1 MNEVNRRIGGLENCP
16 AGFISKRVVNR
27 RIGGLENSLC
37 SAVPGS
43 FVNRRI
49 GGLES
54 QMLEKVETEIVNR
67 RIGGLENLYFG
78 QWGCIVIMTNN
89 IDCVIIELYSLGS
102 IDRYIC
108 FMFC

>member
-1 MNEVNRRIGGLENCP
+1 MQGALDSSNRAVNRHIGGLEKLNN
-16 AGFISKRVVNR
+16 FIK
-27 RIGGLENSLC
+27 LL
-37 SAVPGS
+37 A
-43 FVNRRI
+43 
-49 GGLES
+49 
-54 QMLEKVETEIVNR
+54 KVNR

-89 IDCVIIELYSLGS
+89 IDCVIIELYSLVA